1 MGRLHAKTISFIHI
15 VERYF
20 STTLVACNSG
30 AETNTQPAAGSASST
45 NTHITNASSLNA
57 AVTEN
62 SKFQMYQIPNNNV
75 DSSQQMW
82 SNNSAFNPTCSTCGY
97 VAMNIMAPQNASYQI
112 ESHSQT
118 TIPISNVVVTNKYGQ
133 LPLTNALYLENTK
146 DIFMSMGGG
155 DFVWNGAGVF

>member
-97 VAMNIMAPQNASYQI
+97 VAMNIMAYKMHLI
-112 ESHSQT
+112 
-118 TIPISNVVVTNKYGQ
+118 K
-133 LPLTNALYLENTK
+133 
-146 DIFMSMGGG
+146 
-155 DFVWNGAGVF
+155 